1 MKNPV
6 VIALLFVT
14 VSLGA
19 SAQDRTI
26 DGRAVPEGQAAAVAD
41 RCAELQLQQGST
53 GTQEPETS
61 MDKTT
66 EEQLAPDT
74 GGAAELDLA
83 AITLEQ
89 CIAGGFLEQPA
100 NTSP

>member
-1 MKNPV
+1 MRTPLA
-6 VIALLFVT
+6 IALLLATLSF
-14 VSLGA
+14 GA

-26 DGRAVPEGQAAAVAD
+26 DGRAVPEGQAAAVQD
-41 RCAELQLQQGST
+41 RCTELQLQQGTT

-66 EEQLAPDT
+66 TEQLKPDA
-74 GGAAELDLA
+74 GAATEFDLNS
-83 AITLEQ
+83 ITLEQ

-100 NTSP
+100 NASP

>member
-1 MKNPV
+1 MRTTLAM
-6 VIALLFVT
+6 ALVFATLSF
-14 VSLGA
+14 GA

-26 DGRAVPEGQAAAVAD
+26 NGRAVPEGQMTAVKD
-41 RCAELQLQQGST
+41 RCAELQLQQGTT

-66 EEQLAPDT
+66 EEQLKPDA
-74 GGAAELDLA
+74 GAGELDLSS
-83 AITLEQ
+83 ITLEQ